1 MSTSPKKIIFEEAAR
16 SALLKG
22 ICQLAD
28 AVAFTLG
35 PKGRNVGIEKRW
47 GVPTITN
54 DGCYVAREIEN
65 EDQYENM
72 GILIGKEAV
81 QKIKESC
88 GDGTTTGTI
97 ILRALVEEGIRYI
110 SAGASP
116 ITVKRGIDKAVEAI
130 VAEIERMATP
140 VTDNEQIENIATASA
155 SGNREVGR
163 MIAEAIENVGKDGV
177 VTVEEGKEV
186 KTSIEIVEGMRFDR
200 GYISPYFCTDAEKM
214 VAELDNPD
222 ILVIDKKINNI
233 HEILPVLQMA
243 ASSRRP
249 LLIIAE
255 EFDGDTLSTLVL
267 NRLHGRINVTAVKA
281 PGFGDRRKQM
291 LEDIAVLTGGKA
303 VSADAGIDL
312 QSVEQDSFGSAE
324 RVIVGK
330 EYTTIINGKGEEKA
344 IKGRI
349 SQLEH
354 EIAETTSSYDREKLE
369 ERKAKLSG
377 GVAVIKVGG
386 TTEPELKQRKQVF
399 EDSLNSTR
407 AAQAEGVVL
416 GGGVAFLLA
425 SACLDKLQVND
436 EERIGVNVVKK
447 AILAPLKQL
456 VENVGHDGSV
466 VVEQIRKKG
475 GSFGFNAETECVEDL
490 KKAGIF
496 DPAKVAKTV
505 LIDASSSAGIVLLT
519 EALMADEEEEA
530 AE

>member
-163 MIAEAIENVGKDGV
+163 MIAEAIEKVGKDGV

-291 LEDIAVLTGGKA
+291 LEDIAVLTG
-303 VSADAGIDL
+303 
-312 QSVEQDSFGSAE
+312 
-324 RVIVGK
+324 
-330 EYTTIINGKGEEKA
+330 
-344 IKGRI
+344 
-349 SQLEH
+349 
-354 EIAETTSSYDREKLE
+354 
-369 ERKAKLSG
+369 
-377 GVAVIKVGG
+377 
-386 TTEPELKQRKQVF
+386 
-399 EDSLNSTR
+399 
-407 AAQAEGVVL
+407 
-416 GGGVAFLLA
+416 
-425 SACLDKLQVND
+425 
-436 EERIGVNVVKK
+436 
-447 AILAPLKQL
+447 
-456 VENVGHDGSV
+456 
-466 VVEQIRKKG
+466 
-475 GSFGFNAETECVEDL
+475 
-490 KKAGIF
+490 
-496 DPAKVAKTV
+496 
-505 LIDASSSAGIVLLT
+505 
-519 EALMADEEEEA
+519 
-530 AE
+530 